1 MLQAL
6 AVFKDFG
13 VLLGKK
19 IHQDSGDERQI
30 STIYIYLYKY
40 TGYIMLYYYC
50 HHCISVVARG

>member
-30 STIYIYLYKY
+30 STIYIYIY
-40 TGYIMLYYYC
+40 TNTRVILCYITIVIIVYQ
-50 HHCISVVARG
+50 